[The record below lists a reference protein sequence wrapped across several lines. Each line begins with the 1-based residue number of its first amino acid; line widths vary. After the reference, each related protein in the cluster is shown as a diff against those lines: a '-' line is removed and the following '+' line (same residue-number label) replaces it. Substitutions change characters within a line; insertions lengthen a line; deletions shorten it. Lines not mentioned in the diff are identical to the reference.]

1 VWRQEAGLLF
11 YFQDIGLG
19 TSDGY
24 TATYSAAYQQLYIS
38 RITDEVDLTVAEL
51 GTGAIA
57 LDSSHRYRLV
67 VSSHDGTTFL
77 FQLFDKSEPNSPW
90 ASAIGQDSAY
100 NITLGFVDCLY
111 FSKTCRQTLKGRKPL
126 STIILRQTRMPG
138 RCPPPSRTSV
148 LRRRGR

>member
-1 VWRQEAGLLF
+1 LNTRAGSFRASPAYSGRFSLGTDLLQWNAVWRQEAGLLF

-100 NITLGFVDCLY
+100 NAGVCGLFV
-111 FSKTCRQTLKGRKPL
+111 FQ
-126 STIILRQTRMPG
+126 QNV
-138 RCPPPSRTSV
+138 PPDSQ
-148 LRRRGR
+148 GA